1 MATLTNEQQKD
12 IVVFIRKY
20 AVKGIVKS
28 MLSLLFFCVV
38 ILVTMAVTGI
48 QKNLILLSGYLSIIF
63 YVFFGGMDT
72 IHYVGRLVEAYNL
85 SKMNFC
91 MDYVEANGFKMSYNI
106 FRIGHR
112 NNILADFRFNNNR
125 YIRTILEGKYM
136 INNDHRLAI
145 FYGCR
150 ADKKVGKIY
159 AYPMKYFDKVL

>member
-1 MATLTNEQQKD
+1 
-12 IVVFIRKY
+12 
-20 AVKGIVKS
+20 
-28 MLSLLFFCVV
+28 
-38 ILVTMAVTGI
+38 MAVTGI

-112 NNILADFRFNNNR
+112 NNILADFSKLNN
-125 YIRTILEGKYM
+125 
-136 INNDHRLAI
+136 
-145 FYGCR
+145 
-150 ADKKVGKIY
+150 KIY
-159 AYPMKYFDKVL
+159 LCDMEEVSCLFLYFFYFLAN

>member
-1 MATLTNEQQKD
+1 
-12 IVVFIRKY
+12 
-20 AVKGIVKS
+20 
-28 MLSLLFFCVV
+28 
-38 ILVTMAVTGI
+38 
-48 QKNLILLSGYLSIIF
+48 
-63 YVFFGGMDT
+63 MDT

-106 FRIGHR
+106 FRLGHR

>member
-1 MATLTNEQQKD
+1 MATLANEQQKD
-12 IVVFIRKY
+12 IVVF
-20 AVKGIVKS
+20 
-28 MLSLLFFCVV
+28 FVV

-112 NNILADFRFNNNR
+112 NNILADFSKLNN
-125 YIRTILEGKYM
+125 
-136 INNDHRLAI
+136 
-145 FYGCR
+145 
-150 ADKKVGKIY
+150 KIY
-159 AYPMKYFDKVL
+159 LCDMEEVSCLFLYFFYFLAN